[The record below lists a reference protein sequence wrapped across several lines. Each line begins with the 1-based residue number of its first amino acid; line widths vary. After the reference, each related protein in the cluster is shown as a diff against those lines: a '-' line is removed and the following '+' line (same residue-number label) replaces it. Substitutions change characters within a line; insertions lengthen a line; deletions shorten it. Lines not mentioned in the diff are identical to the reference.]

1 MQCRLGMLNWISTR
15 GLSKKHEED
24 SHVLQSSH
32 NRRHDTL
39 KTSTAP
45 AKASVR
51 TKQIVVRS
59 ETSGSSVLSSGCSYS
74 FKGRTTLGK
83 LPWGWAASVNIGS
96 VEMLRGKG
104 GLCQVWLRRRTQSI
118 YNLYRVGQRQ
128 DRCSDC
134 TGVQILP
141 LVWRR

>member
-1 MQCRLGMLNWISTR
+1 M
-15 GLSKKHEED
+15 
-24 SHVLQSSH
+24 
-32 NRRHDTL
+32 
-39 KTSTAP
+39 
-45 AKASVR
+45 
-51 TKQIVVRS
+51 
-59 ETSGSSVLSSGCSYS
+59 
-74 FKGRTTLGK
+74 
-83 LPWGWAASVNIGS
+83 NIGS

-141 LVWRR
+141 LVWRGAGRTDLHLHLPDARQTTTPKELNVLRHRHQALGRYRYDGVPTDNANVTRPQIPGG